1 MNIVQALLV
10 WKELLVELNV
20 ERAWRDYNECL
31 GQTNQTKHA
40 VALNKPYSSLEQTMQ
55 KP

>member
-31 GQTNQTKHA
+31 GQTNQMHA

-55 KP
+55 NP